1 MTVLCVLLVTV
12 GKPRG
17 PKTEPLGETSECKGI
32 RYRGRVKKKKK
43 NKERTVQ
50 LEMAGKL
57 KEFFEN

>member
-1 MTVLCVLLVTV
+1 MTVLRILLVTV
-12 GKPRG
+12 GKPHG

-32 RYRGRVKKKKK
+32 RYRGRVKKK